1 MTRAFAWPTVVL
13 ALLLA
18 GCSRLPTRGVVGD
31 VTWNGTPI
39 EDGAID
45 FIPVAGTGG
54 PSVGAPIAD
63 GKYSIPDDK
72 GPLADGTYRV
82 ELRAVKDTGKFPPG
96 PRYAKSMTI
105 REDII
110 PSEYNIKSKLQKK
123 IDGSANPNRIDFH
136 LTKGEGGSGK

>member
-1 MTRAFAWPTVVL
+1 VE
-13 ALLLA
+13 
-18 GCSRLPTRGVVGD
+18 GD

-54 PSVGAPIAD
+54 PSVGAPIQE
-63 GKYSIPDDK
+63 GKYFVPADK
-72 GPLADGTYRV
+72 GPLAGGTYRV

-96 PRYAKSMTI
+96 PRFAKSMTI

-110 PSEYNIKSKLQKK
+110 PAEYNTASKLQKK
-123 IDGSANPNRIDFH
+123 IEDSNPNRIDFH
-136 LTKGEGGSGK
+136 LAKGDAAGAKQTR